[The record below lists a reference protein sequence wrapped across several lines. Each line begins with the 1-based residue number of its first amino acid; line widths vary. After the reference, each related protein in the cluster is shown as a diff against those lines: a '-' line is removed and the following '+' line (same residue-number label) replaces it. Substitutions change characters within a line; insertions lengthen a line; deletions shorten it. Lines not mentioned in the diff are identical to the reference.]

1 MSIYDKSSLV
11 LIPSGTKTG
20 KVFSQKPVSGDG
32 DFTFTRSSAAT
43 RVNADGNIEK
53 ETGNLLTYSKNL
65 ASSGW
70 TLASATSSA
79 AADFDGGNNANE
91 ITGSGF
97 IYQSIS
103 GFSGV
108 HTFSVYAKAG
118 NWEGVRL
125 RIDIASNSP
134 QVFFNLS
141 DGSYFS
147 NSNDIDV
154 SITDVGNDWYRCT
167 LTGNVSAANNF
178 RIYPADSTNLG
189 GTGSVILYK
198 AQAEYGLVARDYIE
212 TTTSAVY
219 GGITDNVP
227 RLDYTDSSCPALL
240 LEPLR
245 TNNIAHSEYL
255 VGISAVNATTSANET
270 ISPDGGNNA
279 TKLSALISAPSSQWA
294 RYYNI
299 VQTNQKQAL
308 SIYAKAG
315 NIDDFTITYYDQ
327 STGDLFF
334 NYDLGAGS
342 VSAPTGNAN
351 YVDADIQD
359 LGNGWYRCIA
369 VVNAQAAGTNGQF
382 QVSAGVQRVVQN
394 IGDYVYIYG
403 YQWEQNASYATSY
416 IPTYGSSVSRV
427 QDSFYNNGY
436 QANNI
441 FGTNSG
447 SIFFDFGDEFT
458 LFDGVSNSSPVDRM
472 QFVDITAYGGG
483 YFRFRGGETNHY
495 LQLVNMDAA
504 NTSLTFSDQTK
515 YCICWDSNGVDF
527 YGDGALIDST
537 TIGIVPSIN
546 RIENGLSGT
555 QRETRIERILFFTN
569 KLSSQEA
576 IDLTTL

>member
-1 MSIYDKSSLV
+1 MSNIYDKSSLV
-11 LIPSGTKTG
+11 LIPSGTKAG

-32 DFTFTRSSAAT
+32 DFTFTRASAAT

-240 LEPLR
+240 LEPQR
-245 TNNIAHSEYL
+245 TNVIESSEYFN
-255 VGISAVNATTSANET
+255 SASWGTTNMTLEANSSTSPEGVQNAYKIIPTTANGVH
-270 ISPDGGNNA
+270 ILNNGTSGTA
-279 TKLSALISAPSSQWA
+279 VYSVFA
-294 RYYNI
+294 
-299 VQTNQKQAL
+299 KQAGYKRFRFNSSSSGL
-308 SIYAKAG
+308 GYASFDLNTG
-315 NIDDFTITYYDQ
+315 QIVGSGGTYYED
-327 STGDLFF
+327 SGIED
-334 NYDLGAGS
+334 Y
-342 VSAPTGNAN
+342 
-351 YVDADIQD
+351 
-359 LGNGWYRCIA
+359 GNGWYRCYLVLDGSTGSNMTIA
-369 VVNAQAAGTNGQF
+369 IEDNNGNVSFAGDGTSGL
-382 QVSAGVQRVVQN
+382 
-394 IGDYVYIYG
+394 YIYG
-403 YQWEQNASYATSY
+403 AQCENNASYATSY

>member
-32 DFTFTRSSAAT
+32 DFTFTRASAAT

-240 LEPLR
+240 LEPQR
-245 TNNIAHSEYL
+245 TNVIESSEYFN
-255 VGISAVNATTSANET
+255 SASWGTTNMTLEANSSTSPEGVQNAYKIIPTTANGVH
-270 ISPDGGNNA
+270 ILNNGTSGTA
-279 TKLSALISAPSSQWA
+279 VYSVFA
-294 RYYNI
+294 
-299 VQTNQKQAL
+299 KQAGYKRFRFNSSSSGL
-308 SIYAKAG
+308 GYASFDLNTG
-315 NIDDFTITYYDQ
+315 QIVGSGGTYYED
-327 STGDLFF
+327 SGIED
-334 NYDLGAGS
+334 Y
-342 VSAPTGNAN
+342 
-351 YVDADIQD
+351 
-359 LGNGWYRCIA
+359 GNGWYRCYLVLDGSTGSNMTIA
-369 VVNAQAAGTNGQF
+369 IEDNNGNVSFAGDGTSGL
-382 QVSAGVQRVVQN
+382 
-394 IGDYVYIYG
+394 YIYG
-403 YQWEQNASYATSY
+403 AQCENNASYATSY

>member
-1 MSIYDKSSLV
+1 MSNIYDKSSLV

-32 DFTFTRSSAAT
+32 DFTFTRASAAT

-240 LEPLR
+240 LEPQR
-245 TNNIAHSEYL
+245 TNVIESSEYFN
-255 VGISAVNATTSANET
+255 SASWGTTNMTLEANSSTSPEGVQNAYKIIPTTANGVH
-270 ISPDGGNNA
+270 ILNNGTSGTA
-279 TKLSALISAPSSQWA
+279 VYSVFA
-294 RYYNI
+294 
-299 VQTNQKQAL
+299 KQAGYKRFRFNSSSSGL
-308 SIYAKAG
+308 GYASFDLNTG
-315 NIDDFTITYYDQ
+315 QIVGSGGTYYED
-327 STGDLFF
+327 SGIED
-334 NYDLGAGS
+334 Y
-342 VSAPTGNAN
+342 
-351 YVDADIQD
+351 
-359 LGNGWYRCIA
+359 GNGWYRCYLVLDGSTGSNMTIA
-369 VVNAQAAGTNGQF
+369 IEDNNGNVSFAGDGTSGL
-382 QVSAGVQRVVQN
+382 
-394 IGDYVYIYG
+394 YIYG
-403 YQWEQNASYATSY
+403 AQCENNASYATSY